1 MTVATPGVVR
11 RGASWLKAR
20 LEVLVPGLGLPLFLL
35 MAGQMD
41 VTLNAFQ
48 TALLWGAALVYA
60 GLVLWSPMALPA
72 KDVRPITRVT
82 LVRAGL
88 LVTAAVVGATLLQVA
103 VYQSPALAAQAQAS
117 DQSGSGGSL
126 LKLLLMITLGTA
138 GVLAEGTLPV
148 DLFPVLRHRTV
159 RRIAYVAV
167 AAFFLMVV
175 TQLWSELFGG
185 LAQVVGGALG
195 ETAPELGDVVE
206 YFQEYTPAGL
216 FLTHL
221 VSAGLEELL
230 FRVGILTGV
239 WALARRVGIGGRAA
253 AWLGLLISAVCFGLY
268 HVTLSS
274 LRGYF
279 VQAPVTSILSSFG
292 AGLADGVIYRYRG
305 YTAAVLVHAL
315 GNWLFLMLFMGGG
328 G

>member
-20 LEVLVPGLGLPLFLL
+20 LEVLVPILGLPLFLL

-60 GLVLWSPMALPA
+60 GLVLWSPMALPS
-72 KDVRPITRVT
+72 KVERPVTRRRVA
-82 LVRAGL
+82 R
-88 LVTAAVVGATLLQVA
+88 TAALVAGAVAGAMLLQAA
-103 VYQSPALAAQAQAS
+103 VYRPSGESS
-117 DQSGSGGSL
+117 DGGGSL
-126 LKLLLMITLGTA
+126 LPVLLAIVLGTA
-138 GVLAEGTLPV
+138 GVLAEGTLPL
-148 DLFPVLRHRTV
+148 DLFPVLRQRAV

-175 TQLWSELFGG
+175 GQVWTELFGG
-185 LAQVVGGALG
+185 LAQALGGVLG
-195 ETAPELGDVVE
+195 ETPSHSGEVAA
-206 YFQEYTPAGL
+206 YFDEYTPLGL

-230 FRVGILTGV
+230 FRVGFLTGV
-239 WALARRVGIGGRAA
+239 WALARRLGLGGRAA
-253 AWLGLLISAVCFGLY
+253 AWLGLLMSAGCFGLY

-279 VQAPVTSILSSFG
+279 VQAPVTSILKSFG
-292 AGLADGVIYRYRG
+292 AGLADGLIYRYRG

-315 GNWLFLMLFMGGG
+315 GNWLFLMLLLGAGV
-328 G
+328 

>member
-1 MTVATPGVVR
+1 VTVTTRGGVR
-11 RGASWLKAR
+11 RGARWLKAR
-20 LEVLVPGLGLPLFLL
+20 IEVLVPVLGLPLFLL

-48 TALLWGAALVYA
+48 TTLLWGAALAYA
-60 GLVLWSPMALPA
+60 GLVLWSPMALPP
-72 KDVRPITRVT
+72 KVERPVTRGRVA
-82 LVRAGL
+82 R
-88 LVTAAVVGATLLQVA
+88 TAALVAVVVAGAVLLQ
-103 VYQSPALAAQAQAS
+103 AAAYRPSGESS
-117 DQSGSGGSL
+117 DGGGSL
-126 LKLLLMITLGTA
+126 LPVLLAIVLGTA
-138 GVLAEGTLPV
+138 GVLAEGTLPL
-148 DLFPVLRHRTV
+148 DLFPVLRRRAV

-175 TQLWSELFGG
+175 GQLWTELFGG
-185 LAQVVGGALG
+185 VVAAIAQALG
-195 ETAPELGDVVE
+195 ETPPESGEVAA
-206 YFQEYTPAGL
+206 YFDEYTPLGL

-239 WALARRVGIGGRAA
+239 WALARRLGLGGKEA
-253 AWLGLLISAVCFGLY
+253 AWLGLLISAACFGLY

-279 VQAPVTSILSSFG
+279 VQAPVMSILKSFG
-292 AGLADGVIYRYRG
+292 AGLADGLIYRYRG

-315 GNWLFLMLFMGGG
+315 GNWLFLMLFFGAGA
-328 G
+328 

>member
-1 MTVATPGVVR
+1 VTMATPGAIR
-11 RGASWLKAR
+11 RGAAWLQAR
-20 LEVLVPGLGLPLFLL
+20 LEVVVPALGLPLFLL

-41 VTLNAFQ
+41 VALTGFQ
-48 TALLWGAALVYA
+48 AALLWGAALLYA

-72 KDVRPITRVT
+72 KDAGPITRVRV
-82 LVRAGL
+82 LRAVV
-88 LVTAAVVGATLLQVA
+88 LVTAAAVGAMLLQAV
-103 VYQSPALAAQAQAS
+103 VYQPPP
-117 DQSGSGGSL
+117 QSGSSGSL
-126 LKLLLMITLGTA
+126 LKLLLVITVGVA
-138 GVLAEGTLPV
+138 GVVAEGTLPV
-148 DLFPVLRHRTV
+148 DLFPVLRRRTV

-175 TQLWSELFGG
+175 TQLWNELFGG
-185 LAQVVGGALG
+185 LAHALGGALG
-195 ETAPELGDVVE
+195 ETSPESGDVAE

-253 AWLGLLISAVCFGLY
+253 AWPGLLISAVCFGLY

-274 LRGYF
+274 LRDYF
-279 VQAPVTSILSSFG
+279 VVAPVTSILSSFG

-305 YTAAVLVHAL
+305 YVAAVLVHAL
-315 GNWLFLMLFMGGG
+315 GNWLFLILFVEAGG
-328 G
+328 